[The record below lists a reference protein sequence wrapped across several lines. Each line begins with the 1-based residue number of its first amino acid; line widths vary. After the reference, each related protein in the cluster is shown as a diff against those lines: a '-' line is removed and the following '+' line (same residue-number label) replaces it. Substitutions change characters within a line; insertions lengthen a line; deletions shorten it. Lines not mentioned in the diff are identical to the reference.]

1 MTPVGPILAP
11 QQARWHIRLHDFTDT
26 YHERQ
31 LQTAPR
37 GNGSDSIS
45 DPLKTFPVEPTRGRI
60 IDLSV

>member
-1 MTPVGPILAP
+1 MIPVGPVLAP

-31 LQTAPR
+31 VPTGP
-37 GNGSDSIS
+37 GGIGSDSNN
-45 DPLKTFPVEPTRGRI
+45 DPVKTFPVESTRGRI